1 MKIDFEVMF
10 TIFTEFSKLVQ
21 QRQLLDGQLNENKS
35 VLDELNLLGADNK
48 VMSKKKSFLPLPS
61 SNVSRTVSQVYKLFG
76 PVLVKQELD
85 ESRQNVAKR
94 MEYIKKELKRCNDTL
109 ETLEKRQDKHRE
121 NLQKLQQQ
129 FQVAVAMK

>member
-1 MKIDFEVMF
+1 MDKDSSALQKKVSAEIEQFKSAQK
-10 TIFTEFSKLVQ
+10 EFSKLVQ

-35 VLDELNLLGADNK
+35 VLDELNLLGPENK
-48 VMSKKKSFLPLPS
+48 
-61 SNVSRTVSQVYKLFG
+61 VYKLFG
-76 PVLVKQELD
+76 PVLVKQELE

-94 MEYIKKELKRCNDTL
+94 MEYIKKELKRCNDTI

-129 FQVAVAMK
+129 YQVAAAMK

>member
-1 MKIDFEVMF
+1 ML
-10 TIFTEFSKLVQ
+10 TFTEFSKLVQ

-35 VLDELNLLGADNK
+35 VLDELNLLGSDNK
-48 VMSKKKSFLPLPS
+48 VISLEHLNPNCVILMLCQQF
-61 SNVSRTVSQVYKLFG
+61 QVYKLFG
-76 PVLVKQELD
+76 PVLVKQELE

-94 MEYIKKELKRCNDTL
+94 MEYIKKELKRCNDTI

-129 FQVAVAMK
+129 FQVSVAMK

>member
-1 MKIDFEVMF
+1 MDKDSTAIQKKITAEVEQF
-10 TIFTEFSKLVQ
+10 KSAQKEFSKLVQ

-48 VMSKKKSFLPLPS
+48 V
-61 SNVSRTVSQVYKLFG
+61 YKLFG
-76 PVLVKQELD
+76 PVLVKQELE

-94 MEYIKKELKRCNDTL
+94 MEYIKKELKRCNETI

-129 FQVAVAMK
+129 FQVSVAMK

>member
-1 MKIDFEVMF
+1 MDKDSTAIQKKITAEVEQF
-10 TIFTEFSKLVQ
+10 KSAQKEFSKLVQ

-35 VLDELNLLGADNK
+35 VLDELNILGPDNK
-48 VMSKKKSFLPLPS
+48 
-61 SNVSRTVSQVYKLFG
+61 VYKLFG
-76 PVLVKQELD
+76 PVLVKQELE
-85 ESRQNVAKR
+85 ESRQNVGKR

-109 ETLEKRQDKHRE
+109 EILEKRQDKHRE

>member
-1 MKIDFEVMF
+1 MDKDSTAIQKKITAEVEQF
-10 TIFTEFSKLVQ
+10 KSAQKEFSKLVQ

-48 VMSKKKSFLPLPS
+48 V
-61 SNVSRTVSQVYKLFG
+61 YKLFG
-76 PVLVKQELD
+76 PVLVKQELE

-94 MEYIKKELKRCNDTL
+94 MEYIKKELKRCNDTI

-129 FQVAVAMK
+129 FQVSVAMK

>member
-1 MKIDFEVMF
+1 MLWIVFK
-10 TIFTEFSKLVQ
+10 
-21 QRQLLDGQLNENKS
+21 
-35 VLDELNLLGADNK
+35 
-48 VMSKKKSFLPLPS
+48 
-61 SNVSRTVSQVYKLFG
+61 VYKLFG
-76 PVLVKQELD
+76 PVLVKQELE